1 LLSGSKDRAVTL
13 WNVSDQKKIA
23 SNAEHRGAVCALA
36 FSPDGR
42 QIASACGADT
52 IKIWNTSG
60 IPDGALTPSMSYHK
74 AEVRTLAFSADG
86 KTLASGS
93 DDNTARL
100 WNVATHQE
108 IASFPMGSPVRMVRF
123 SPDGKT
129 LAIITRQGKLQ
140 LFSIP

>member
-1 LLSGSKDRAVTL
+1 
-13 WNVSDQKKIA
+13 
-23 SNAEHRGAVCALA
+23 
-36 FSPDGR
+36 
-42 QIASACGADT
+42 
-52 IKIWNTSG
+52 
-60 IPDGALTPSMSYHK
+60 MSYHK